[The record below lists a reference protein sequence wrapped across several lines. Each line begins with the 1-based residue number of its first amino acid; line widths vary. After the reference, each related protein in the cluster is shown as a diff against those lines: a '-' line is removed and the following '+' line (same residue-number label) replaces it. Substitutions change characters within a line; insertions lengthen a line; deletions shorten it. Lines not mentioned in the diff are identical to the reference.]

1 MAVKKFSD
9 LNQKNLT
16 SVKNISKDEEI
27 QEISLRPS
35 YFDDYVGQSS
45 IKEKLKI
52 FIEAAKQRGESLQ
65 HILFYGAPGLGKTSI
80 SNVIAKEMGSN
91 IKIMSGPTITKAGD
105 LAAILTSI
113 KKGDILFIDE
123 IHRMKTNIE
132 EILYSAMEDFKIDI
146 IMGKGPG
153 ARSMRLDVPKFTL
166 IGATTK
172 AGSLSAPLRDRFG
185 IIEKLDFYTISEMKK
200 IISRSAKILQLKID
214 DEALE
219 DIALCSRFTPRIANR
234 LLKSLRDFAQVQN
247 ENFLDIKTTISGLKS
262 LGVDETGLDKND
274 EFFLRT
280 ILEKFDGGPVGL
292 NTLAIAMNEDKET
305 IEDIHEPFLIQKGY
319 IKRTQK
325 GRILTQKSLDFL
337 KNKKIN
343 EDNRKI
349 F

>member
-35 YFDDYVGQSS
+35 YFDDYVWQSS

-52 FIEAAKQRGESLQ
+52 FIEAAKQRWESLQ
-65 HILFYGAPGLGKTSI
+65 HILFYWAPWLWKTSI
-80 SNVIAKEMGSN
+80 SNVIAKEMWSN

-113 KKGDILFIDE
+113 KKWDILFIDE

-146 IMGKGPG
+146 IMWKWPG

-166 IGATTK
+166 IWATTK
-172 AGSLSAPLRDRFG
+172 AWSLSAPLRDRFW

-219 DIALCSRFTPRIANR
+219 NIALCSRFTPRIANR

-247 ENFLDIKTTISGLKS
+247 ENFLDIKTTISWLKS
-262 LGVDETGLDKND
+262 LWVDETWLDKND

-280 ILEKFDGGPVGL
+280 ILEKFDWWPVGL

-305 IEDIHEPFLIQKGY
+305 IEDIHEPFLIQKWY